1 MSLACRGRFHACKSA
16 HPREEFQFRFFVPI
30 LIRIGDCLYGESV
43 GELHGTDVY
52 VSNTGRLNTARWN
65 ELKTNINSNTQRHQ
79 IAMISCVFYN
89 YIPTMPQ
96 LHHSHRHT
104 PAHTRT
110 YANARTNTH
119 KDSITLHSTIQ
130 HSTSHLNT
138 GTTQHISCRKTVRFF
153 RDKTFSRNCSV
164 PGKPFN
170 ATKQPLGRPRLGL

>member
-1 MSLACRGRFHACKSA
+1 
-16 HPREEFQFRFFVPI
+16 
-30 LIRIGDCLYGESV
+30 
-43 GELHGTDVY
+43 
-52 VSNTGRLNTARWN
+52 
-65 ELKTNINSNTQRHQ
+65 
-79 IAMISCVFYN
+79 
-89 YIPTMPQ
+89 MPQ

-119 KDSITLHSTIQ
+119 KDSITLQTPAQ
-130 HSTSHLNT
+130 LNA
-138 GTTQHISCRKTVRFF
+138 TQHISCRKTVRFF